1 MAKSFEDLIKKTCS
15 KDVIIDGYRKTMNY
29 LSEYLGIPDLIKN
42 NDIVLPAG
50 FKPKRLPKIFRPYSI
65 TTKTVSHYSP
75 LKRRD
80 PSRRW
85 K

>member
-1 MAKSFEDLIKKTCS
+1 MAKSFEDLLKRTCS
-15 KDVIIDGYRKTMNY
+15 KDVIIAGYRKTMDY
-29 LSEYLGIPDLIKN
+29 WAEYLGIPDLIKN
-42 NDIVLPAG
+42 NDIVLSAG
-50 FKPKRLPKIFRPYSI
+50 FKSKRPPKIFRPYSI

-80 PSRRW
+80 ASRRW

>member
-15 KDVIIDGYRKTMNY
+15 KDVIIDGYKKTMNY
-29 LSEYLGIPDLIKN
+29 LSEYMGLTQATSDQSKDDVQTI
-42 NDIVLPAG
+42 
-50 FKPKRLPKIFRPYSI
+50 KIFKPYSI
-65 TTKTVSHYSP
+65 TTKTVTHYSP
-75 LKRRD
+75 PKRRD